1 MVHYSWS
8 WISLSKAAA
17 PPHVQGFKP
26 RHLAGSIIDQRQHKL
41 SYKKLDDESL
51 IQGYTTCSGGRI
63 VSWIIYC
70 WLVWCERKTL
80 FPTGNLR
87 SFTSKRTGWKCL
99 GFTFAFHCVPSLHA
113 IGSVLNLFLLLP
125 YLPFYFRE
133 RPIHFHFTTSV
144 IRLTRKW
151 KGSGNSGQTK
161 AQERTHPRNEWKAT
175 LIQQRFGVATISSSW
190 LQTSKATELMNQGVL
205 VPIGVLGTIRQ
216 MLEFSTAL

>member
-1 MVHYSWS
+1 MFQVIRRKKTKNIRQTSC
-8 WISLSKAAA
+8 
-17 PPHVQGFKP
+17 KP
-26 RHLAGSIIDQRQHKL
+26 NTVLRVSSESYFQHLQM
-41 SYKKLDDESL
+41 
-51 IQGYTTCSGGRI
+51 
-63 VSWIIYC
+63 
-70 WLVWCERKTL
+70 
-80 FPTGNLR
+80 
-87 SFTSKRTGWKCL
+87 KCL

-175 LIQQRFGVATISSSW
+175 LIQQIFGVATISSSW

-205 VPIGVLGTIRQ
+205 VPIGVLGSSIHQ